1 MIEVYHVTKKYG
13 SFKAVD
19 DFSLTAANG
28 RITILLGPNGAGKS
42 TTIKSIAG
50 LLKFDG
56 KILIDGFANQSIE
69 AKRRFGYIPET
80 PVLYDQLTMEEHIRF
95 ISRAYKAPQGEERAQ
110 ALLNRLELADKTKKT
125 ARELSKGMSQ
135 KLSMVLAL
143 LADPD
148 SILIDEPMIGLDPA
162 AIETVLQLLKEL
174 RDQGKSILIST
185 HIIDMFESLWDEAY
199 ILHQGKIVRQVR
211 REELS
216 EQSLKEI
223 FFDCTQGEQG

>member
-13 SFKAVD
+13 LFKAVD
-19 DFSLTAANG
+19 DLSLTAHNG

-56 KILIDGFANQSIE
+56 KILIDGFPNSSID

-80 PVLYDQLTMEEHIRF
+80 PVLYEQLTIREHIQF
-95 ISRAYKAPQGEERAQ
+95 ISRAYQAEAGEARAQ
-110 ALLNRLELADKTKKT
+110 ALLERLELADKVKKT

-174 RDQGKSILIST
+174 RGAGKSILIST
-185 HIIDMFESLWDEAY
+185 HIIDMFESLWDDAY
-199 ILHQGKIVRQVR
+199 ILHHGKIVREVR
-211 REELS
+211 REDLGD
-216 EQSLKEI
+216 QSLKEI
-223 FFDCTQGEQG
+223 FFACTQGEQG

>member
-19 DFSLTAANG
+19 DLSLTAHNG

-56 KILIDGFANQSIE
+56 KILIDGFPNSSID

-80 PVLYDQLTMEEHIRF
+80 PVLYEQLTIREHIQF
-95 ISRAYKAPQGEERAQ
+95 ISRAYQAEAGEARAQ
-110 ALLNRLELADKTKKT
+110 ALLERLELADKAKKT

-174 RDQGKSILIST
+174 RGAGKSILIST
-185 HIIDMFESLWDEAY
+185 HIIDMFESLWDDAY
-199 ILHQGKIVRQVR
+199 ILHHGKIVREVR
-211 REELS
+211 REDLGD
-216 EQSLKEI
+216 QSLKEI
-223 FFDCTQGEQG
+223 FFACTQGEQV

>member
-13 SFKAVD
+13 LFKAVD
-19 DFSLTAANG
+19 DLSLTAHNG

-56 KILIDGFANQSIE
+56 KILIDGFPNSSID

-80 PVLYDQLTMEEHIRF
+80 PVLYEQLTIREHIQF
-95 ISRAYKAPQGEERAQ
+95 ISRAYQAEAGEARAQ
-110 ALLNRLELADKTKKT
+110 ALLERLELADKAKKT

-174 RDQGKSILIST
+174 RGAGKSILIST
-185 HIIDMFESLWDEAY
+185 HIIDMFESLWDDAY
-199 ILHQGKIVRQVR
+199 ILHHGKIVREVR
-211 REELS
+211 REDLGD
-216 EQSLKEI
+216 QSLKEI
-223 FFDCTQGEQG
+223 FFACTQGEQG

>member
-1 MIEVYHVTKKYG
+1 
-13 SFKAVD
+13 
-19 DFSLTAANG
+19 
-28 RITILLGPNGAGKS
+28 
-42 TTIKSIAG
+42 
-50 LLKFDG
+50 
-56 KILIDGFANQSIE
+56 
-69 AKRRFGYIPET
+69 
-80 PVLYDQLTMEEHIRF
+80 
-95 ISRAYKAPQGEERAQ
+95 
-110 ALLNRLELADKTKKT
+110 
-125 ARELSKGMSQ
+125 MSQ

-211 REELS
+211 REELG

>member
-19 DFSLTAANG
+19 DLSLTAHNG

-50 LLKFDG
+50 LLKIDG
-56 KILIDGFANQSIE
+56 KILIDGFPNSSID

-80 PVLYDQLTMEEHIRF
+80 PVLYEQLTIREHIQF
-95 ISRAYKAPQGEERAQ
+95 ISRAYQAEAGEARAQ
-110 ALLNRLELADKTKKT
+110 ALLERLELADKAKKT

-174 RDQGKSILIST
+174 RGAGKSILIST
-185 HIIDMFESLWDEAY
+185 HIIDMFESLWDDAY
-199 ILHQGKIVRQVR
+199 ILHHGKIVREVR
-211 REELS
+211 REDLGD
-216 EQSLKEI
+216 QSLKEI
-223 FFDCTQGEQG
+223 FFACTQGEQG

>member
-13 SFKAVD
+13 SFKAID
-19 DFSLTAANG
+19 DLSLTAHNG

-56 KILIDGFANQSIE
+56 KILIDGFPNSSID

-80 PVLYDQLTMEEHIRF
+80 PVLYEQLTIREHIQF
-95 ISRAYKAPQGEERAQ
+95 ISRAYQAEAGEARAQ
-110 ALLNRLELADKTKKT
+110 ALLERLELADKAKKT

-174 RDQGKSILIST
+174 RGAGKSILIST
-185 HIIDMFESLWDEAY
+185 HIIDMFESLWDDAY
-199 ILHQGKIVRQVR
+199 ILHHGKIVREVR
-211 REELS
+211 REDLGD
-216 EQSLKEI
+216 QSLKEI
-223 FFDCTQGEQG
+223 FFACTQGEQG

>member
-19 DFSLTAANG
+19 DLSLTAANG

>member
-19 DFSLTAANG
+19 DLSLTAANG
-28 RITILLGPNGAGKS
+28 RITILLGPNGSGQSS
-42 TTIKSIAG
+42 TINSIAG
-50 LLKFDG
+50 LLIFDG
-56 KILIDGFANQSIE
+56 MILFDGFANQSIE

-211 REELS
+211 REELG

>member
-19 DFSLTAANG
+19 DLSLTANNG

-56 KILIDGFANQSIE
+56 KILIDGFPNSSVD

-80 PVLYDQLTMEEHIRF
+80 PVLYDQLTIREHIQF
-95 ISRAYKAPQGEERAQ
+95 ISRAYQSEQGETRAH
-110 ALLNRLELADKTKKT
+110 ALLERLELADKTKKT

-174 RDQGKSILIST
+174 RDEGKSILIST
-185 HIIDMFESLWDEAY
+185 HIIDMFESLWDDAY
-199 ILHQGKIVRQVR
+199 ILHQGKIVREVR
-211 REELS
+211 REDLGD
-216 EQSLKEI
+216 QSLKEI
-223 FFDCTQGEQG
+223 FFACTQGEQG

>member
-19 DFSLTAANG
+19 DLSLTAHNG

-56 KILIDGFANQSIE
+56 KILIDGFPNSSID

-80 PVLYDQLTMEEHIRF
+80 PVLYEQLPIREHIQF
-95 ISRAYKAPQGEERAQ
+95 ISRAYQAEAGEARAQ
-110 ALLNRLELADKTKKT
+110 ALLERLELADKAKKT

-174 RDQGKSILIST
+174 RGAGKSILIST
-185 HIIDMFESLWDEAY
+185 HIIDMFESLWDDAY
-199 ILHQGKIVRQVR
+199 ILHHGKIVREVR
-211 REELS
+211 REDLGD
-216 EQSLKEI
+216 QSLKEI
-223 FFDCTQGEQG
+223 FFACTQGEQG

>member
-1 MIEVYHVTKKYG
+1 MIEVYHVTKKYA
-13 SFKAVD
+13 SIKAVD
-19 DFSLTAANG
+19 DLSLTAHNG

-56 KILIDGFANQSIE
+56 KILIDGFPNSSID

-80 PVLYDQLTMEEHIRF
+80 PVLYEQLTIREHIQF
-95 ISRAYKAPQGEERAQ
+95 ISRAYQAEAGEARAQ
-110 ALLNRLELADKTKKT
+110 ALLERLELADKVKKT

-174 RDQGKSILIST
+174 RGAGKSILIST
-185 HIIDMFESLWDEAY
+185 HIIDMFESLWDDAY
-199 ILHQGKIVRQVR
+199 ILHHGKIVREVR
-211 REELS
+211 REDLGD
-216 EQSLKEI
+216 QSLKEI
-223 FFDCTQGEQG
+223 FFACTQGEQG

>member
-19 DFSLTAANG
+19 DLSLTAHNG

-56 KILIDGFANQSIE
+56 KILIDGFPNSSID

-80 PVLYDQLTMEEHIRF
+80 PVLYEQLTIREHIQF
-95 ISRAYKAPQGEERAQ
+95 ISRAYQAEAGEARAQ
-110 ALLNRLELADKTKKT
+110 ALLERLELADKVKKT

-174 RDQGKSILIST
+174 RGAGKSILIST
-185 HIIDMFESLWDEAY
+185 HIIDMFESLWDDAY
-199 ILHQGKIVRQVR
+199 ILHHGKIVREVR
-211 REELS
+211 REDLGD
-216 EQSLKEI
+216 QSLKEI
-223 FFDCTQGEQG
+223 FFACTQGEQG

>member
-1 MIEVYHVTKKYG
+1 MQ
-13 SFKAVD
+13 
-19 DFSLTAANG
+19 
-28 RITILLGPNGAGKS
+28 KS
-42 TTIKSIAG
+42 GG
-50 LLKFDG
+50 LHEQKTR
-56 KILIDGFANQSIE
+56 E
-69 AKRRFGYIPET
+69 EPIPF
-80 PVLYDQLTMEEHIRF
+80 VGGV
-95 ISRAYKAPQGEERAQ
+95 YKAPQGEERAQ

-211 REELS
+211 REELG

>member
-19 DFSLTAANG
+19 DLSLTAHNG

-56 KILIDGFANQSIE
+56 KILIDGFPNSSID

-80 PVLYDQLTMEEHIRF
+80 PVLYEQLTIREHIQF
-95 ISRAYKAPQGEERAQ
+95 ISRAYQAEAGEARAQ
-110 ALLNRLELADKTKKT
+110 ALLERLELADKAKKT

-174 RDQGKSILIST
+174 RGAGKSILIST
-185 HIIDMFESLWDEAY
+185 HIIDMFESLWDDAY
-199 ILHQGKIVRQVR
+199 ILHHGKIVREVR
-211 REELS
+211 REDLGD
-216 EQSLKEI
+216 QSLKEI
-223 FFDCTQGEQG
+223 FFACTQGEQG

>member
-1 MIEVYHVTKKYG
+1 
-13 SFKAVD
+13 
-19 DFSLTAANG
+19 
-28 RITILLGPNGAGKS
+28 
-42 TTIKSIAG
+42 
-50 LLKFDG
+50 
-56 KILIDGFANQSIE
+56 
-69 AKRRFGYIPET
+69 
-80 PVLYDQLTMEEHIRF
+80 MEEHIRF

-174 RDQGKSILIST
+174 RDQGKSILI
-185 HIIDMFESLWDEAY
+185 
-199 ILHQGKIVRQVR
+199 
-211 REELS
+211 
-216 EQSLKEI
+216 
-223 FFDCTQGEQG
+223 

>member
-19 DFSLTAANG
+19 DLSLTAHNG
-28 RITILLGPNGAGKS
+28 RITILLGPQGAGKS

-56 KILIDGFANQSIE
+56 KILIDGFPNSSID

-80 PVLYDQLTMEEHIRF
+80 PVLYEQLTIREHIQF
-95 ISRAYKAPQGEERAQ
+95 ISRAYQAEAGEARAQ
-110 ALLNRLELADKTKKT
+110 ALLERLELADKAKKT

-174 RDQGKSILIST
+174 RGAGKSILIST
-185 HIIDMFESLWDEAY
+185 HIIDMFESLWDDAY
-199 ILHQGKIVRQVR
+199 ILHHGKIVREVR
-211 REELS
+211 REDLGD
-216 EQSLKEI
+216 QSLKEI
-223 FFDCTQGEQG
+223 FFACTQGEQG

>member
-19 DFSLTAANG
+19 DLSLTANNG

-56 KILIDGFANQSIE
+56 KILIDGFPNSSVD

-80 PVLYDQLTMEEHIRF
+80 PVLYEQLTIREHIQF
-95 ISRAYKAPQGEERAQ
+95 ISRAYQSEQGEARAQ
-110 ALLNRLELADKTKKT
+110 ALLERLELADKTKKT

-174 RDQGKSILIST
+174 RDEGKSILIST
-185 HIIDMFESLWDEAY
+185 HIIDMFESLWDDAY
-199 ILHQGKIVRQVR
+199 ILHQGKSCARSAARIWAISR
-211 REELS
+211 
-216 EQSLKEI
+216 
-223 FFDCTQGEQG
+223 

>member
-19 DFSLTAANG
+19 DLSLTAHNG

-56 KILIDGFANQSIE
+56 KILIDGFPNSSID

-80 PVLYDQLTMEEHIRF
+80 PVLYEQLPIREQIQF
-95 ISRAYKAPQGEERAQ
+95 ISRAYQAEAGEARAQ
-110 ALLNRLELADKTKKT
+110 ALLERLELADKAKKT

-174 RDQGKSILIST
+174 RGAGKSILIST
-185 HIIDMFESLWDEAY
+185 HIIDMFESLWDDAY
-199 ILHQGKIVRQVR
+199 ILHHGKIVREVR
-211 REELS
+211 REDLGD
-216 EQSLKEI
+216 QSLKEI
-223 FFDCTQGEQG
+223 FFACTQGEQG

>member
-19 DFSLTAANG
+19 DLSLTAHNS

-56 KILIDGFANQSIE
+56 KILIDGFPNSSID

-80 PVLYDQLTMEEHIRF
+80 PVLYEQLTIREHIQF
-95 ISRAYKAPQGEERAQ
+95 ISRAYQAEAGEARAQ
-110 ALLNRLELADKTKKT
+110 ALLERLELADKAKKT

-174 RDQGKSILIST
+174 RGADKSILIST
-185 HIIDMFESLWDEAY
+185 HIIDMFESLWDDAY
-199 ILHQGKIVRQVR
+199 ILHHGKIVREVR
-211 REELS
+211 REDLGD
-216 EQSLKEI
+216 QSLKEI
-223 FFDCTQGEQG
+223 FFACTQGEQG

>member
-19 DFSLTAANG
+19 DLSLTAHNG

-56 KILIDGFANQSIE
+56 KILIDGFPNSSID

-80 PVLYDQLTMEEHIRF
+80 PVLYEQLTIREHIQF
-95 ISRAYKAPQGEERAQ
+95 ISRAYQAEAGEARSQ
-110 ALLNRLELADKTKKT
+110 ALLERLELADKAKKT

-174 RDQGKSILIST
+174 RGAGKSILIST
-185 HIIDMFESLWDEAY
+185 HIIDMFESLWDDAY
-199 ILHQGKIVRQVR
+199 ILHHGKIVREVR
-211 REELS
+211 REDLGD
-216 EQSLKEI
+216 QSLKEI
-223 FFDCTQGEQG
+223 FFACTQGEQG

>member
-19 DFSLTAANG
+19 DLSLTAHNG

-56 KILIDGFANQSIE
+56 KILIDGFPNSSID

-80 PVLYDQLTMEEHIRF
+80 PVLYEQLTIREHIQF
-95 ISRAYKAPQGEERAQ
+95 ISRAYQAEAGEARAQ
-110 ALLNRLELADKTKKT
+110 ALLERLELADKAKKT

-148 SILIDEPMIGLDPA
+148 SILDREPMIGLDPA

-174 RDQGKSILIST
+174 RGAGKSILIST
-185 HIIDMFESLWDEAY
+185 HIIDMFESLWDDAY
-199 ILHQGKIVRQVR
+199 ILHHGKIVREVR
-211 REELS
+211 REDLGD
-216 EQSLKEI
+216 QSLKEI
-223 FFDCTQGEQG
+223 FFACTQGEQG

>member
-19 DFSLTAANG
+19 DLSLTANNG

-56 KILIDGFANQSIE
+56 KILIDGFPNSSVD

-80 PVLYDQLTMEEHIRF
+80 PVLYDQLTIREHIQF
-95 ISRAYKAPQGEERAQ
+95 ISRAYQSEQGETRAQ
-110 ALLNRLELADKTKKT
+110 ALLERLELADKTKKT

-174 RDQGKSILIST
+174 RDEGKSILIST
-185 HIIDMFESLWDEAY
+185 HIIDMFESLWDDAY
-199 ILHQGKIVRQVR
+199 ILHQGKIN
-211 REELS
+211 
-216 EQSLKEI
+216 
-223 FFDCTQGEQG
+223 

>member
-19 DFSLTAANG
+19 DLSLTAHNG

-56 KILIDGFANQSIE
+56 KILIDGFPNSSID

-80 PVLYDQLTMEEHIRF
+80 PVLYEQLTIREHIQF
-95 ISRAYKAPQGEERAQ
+95 ISRAYQAEAGEARAQ
-110 ALLNRLELADKTKKT
+110 ALLERLELADRAKKT

-174 RDQGKSILIST
+174 RGAGKSILIST
-185 HIIDMFESLWDEAY
+185 HIIDMFESLWDDAY
-199 ILHQGKIVRQVR
+199 ILHHGKIVREVR
-211 REELS
+211 REDLGD
-216 EQSLKEI
+216 QSLKEI
-223 FFDCTQGEQG
+223 FFACTQGEQG

>member
-19 DFSLTAANG
+19 DLSLTAHNG

-56 KILIDGFANQSIE
+56 KILIDGFPNSSID

-80 PVLYDQLTMEEHIRF
+80 PVLYEQLTIREHIQF
-95 ISRAYKAPQGEERAQ
+95 ISRAYQAEAGEARAQ
-110 ALLNRLELADKTKKT
+110 ALLERLELADKVKKT

-135 KLSMVLAL
+135 KLSMVLEL

-174 RDQGKSILIST
+174 RGAGKSILIST
-185 HIIDMFESLWDEAY
+185 HIIDMFESLWDDAY
-199 ILHQGKIVRQVR
+199 ILHHGKIVREVR
-211 REELS
+211 REDLGD
-216 EQSLKEI
+216 QSLKEI
-223 FFDCTQGEQG
+223 FFACTQGEQG